1 MSKVVRLTESDLV
14 RIVKR
19 VIEENDQQNLNEN
32 LWDDA
37 GKLADKAISVG
48 DKYLGLN
55 SDWWYLV
62 PGMQGIKLG
71 RDEISALRTLQKQTF
86 EQNMESIR
94 EFASGIKGAAVAV
107 ALDIVGVGEIINPV
121 FWGLYTVYDLWL
133 WAKKGVLNM
142 FNLIIDVIC
151 LATAGLGQRFVKG
164 FKSVMA
170 PFAESGTSKFI
181 AAMAEKAPK
190 LFEYLTKIMEGSSSF
205 FSKASSQM
213 TKGIQ
218 LLSEELPF
226 LTKGLESMKSSLGS
240 LKGFLHEIE
249 EAISHEIAHFTKH
262 TGKHYAQHQLG
273 HEVVGRVVGHGG
285 GHAVSHIK
293 PNVLKTK
300 SNFIK
305 RRPNILK
312 GKQPMRK

>member
-1 MSKVVRLTESDLV
+1 MSKVVTLTESDLV

-32 LWDDA
+32 LLDDA
-37 GKLADKAISVG
+37 GKTADKFVSAG

-94 EFASGIKGAAVAV
+94 EFASGIKGAVVAV
-107 ALDIVGVGEIINPV
+107 ALDVAGVGEIINPV

-133 WAKKGVLNM
+133 WSKKGVLNM
-142 FNLIIDVIC
+142 FNLIMDVIC
-151 LATAGLGQRFVKG
+151 LATAGAATAFVKG

-170 PFAESGTSKFI
+170 PFAKAGTSKFI
-181 AAMAEKAPK
+181 SAMAKKAPK
-190 LFEYLTKIMEGSSSF
+190 LFQYLSKIIKGSSSIL
-205 FSKASSQM
+205 SKASAQM
-213 TKGIQ
+213 AKGIQ
-218 LLSEELPF
+218 ILSKKFPF
-226 LTKGLESMKSSLGS
+226 LLKGLTSMKSGLGV

-249 EAISHEIAHFTKH
+249 VAISHEVAHFAEH
-262 TGKHYAQHQLG
+262 TVQHYGQHQVA
-273 HEVVGRVVGHGG
+273 HAVVGNVVGHGG
-285 GHAVSHIK
+285 NHGGGHASTSHAK
-293 PNVLKTK
+293 PTVAKTK
-300 SNFIK
+300 
-305 RRPNILK
+305 
-312 GKQPMRK
+312 